1 MKIPKN
7 AEYLNLESTDK
18 LVSQCKTHL
27 QQNGNSRITIDNK
40 VLTVSVNKNDID
52 ASTKSR
58 DRRRNEIS
66 CKMLELDNGEKGVW
80 GGEFKL
86 NQHVKTVNVWYHILQ
101 VKYND
106 NLKSF
111 KDCDRSV
118 PPFTFSLFNDY
129 LCVRPNLNRGYIP
142 IALVKDIVNTW
153 IPFKIELDNS
163 KNGVV
168 KWYTFST
175 DTGSKFEETD
185 DKIDDITLQMKE
197 DIKNK
202 KVTKLY
208 KCGTFVC
215 KDLGTVDVKNGGGI
229 YFKCGQY
236 MSADYELHGTSSTS
250 YRGLWCV
257 KN

>member
-1 MKIPKN
+1 MKIPNN
-7 AEYLNLESTDK
+7 ARYLNLDSTGA
-18 LVSQCKTHL
+18 LIASCKTNL
-27 QQNGNSRITIDNK
+27 QQNSTSRITIDNK
-40 VLTVSVNKNDID
+40 ILTVSVNKNDID

-66 CKMLELDNGEKGVW
+66 CKMLELGNGESGMW

-86 NQHVKTVNVWYHILQ
+86 NQHVKPVNDGWYHILQ

-106 NLKSF
+106 NLKTF

-129 LCVRPNLNRGYIP
+129 LCMRPNLNRGYVP
-142 IALVKDIVNTW
+142 IALIKDVVDTW

-163 KNGVV
+163 KNGVI
-168 KWYTFST
+168 KWYTFRC
-175 DTGSKFEETD
+175 DTGSKFEQTD
-185 DKIDDITLQMKE
+185 DNIDDITLQMKE

-202 KVTKLY
+202 KITKLY
-208 KCGTFVC
+208 KCGTYTC

-236 MSADYELHGTSSTS
+236 MSADYDLNQTYSTS
-250 YRGLWCV
+250 YRSLWCA
-257 KN
+257 

>member
-86 NQHVKTVNVWYHILQ
+86 N
-101 VKYND
+101 D
-106 NLKSF
+106 NPKSF

-129 LCVRPNLNRGYIP
+129 LSMRPNPNRGYVP
-142 IALVKDIVNTW
+142 IALIKDVVGMW
-153 IPFKIELDNS
+153 IPFKIELANS

-168 KWYTFST
+168 KWYTFGC
-175 DTGSKFEETD
+175 DTGSKFEQTD

-208 KCGTFVC
+208 KCGTYIS
-215 KDLGTVDVKNGGGI
+215 KDLGTIDVKNGGGI

-236 MSADYELHGTSSTS
+236 MSADYDLPGTYSTS
-250 YRGLWCV
+250 YRSLWCS
-257 KN
+257 KS